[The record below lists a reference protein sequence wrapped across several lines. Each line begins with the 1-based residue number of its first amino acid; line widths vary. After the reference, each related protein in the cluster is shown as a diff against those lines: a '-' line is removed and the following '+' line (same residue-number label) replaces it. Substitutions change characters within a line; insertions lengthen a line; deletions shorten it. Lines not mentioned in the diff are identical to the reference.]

1 MIERRVSD
9 LVREEDSNMM
19 KKFAFLRL
27 ASPGIVALGLLVL
40 PTLASTS
47 ASAAELKV
55 LVVNQAAIFQGS
67 LVGKD
72 EGRKLQVIME
82 AIAADEKAEMEPIAK
97 EAQELQS
104 QRALLGDEFARKQ
117 MELQRKAEYIKY
129 KYDQERKYTQEGA
142 QRQIIQKVYP
152 IFNEI
157 MKEKKGTLLLDQSQV
172 IMTSPDFNITED
184 VIKKL
189 DARMPTVDV
198 VRVTFAQIQKA
209 FEEQQAQLKAAQA
222 AKK

>member
-1 MIERRVSD
+1 MRG
-9 LVREEDSNMM
+9 EDSNML
-19 KKFAFLRL
+19 KKFTFLRL
-27 ASPGIVALGLLVL
+27 ASPGFVALGLLVL
-40 PTLASTS
+40 PALVATS
-47 ASAAELKV
+47 AVAAELKV

-72 EGRKLQVIME
+72 EAKKLQVIME

-97 EAQELQS
+97 EAQELQG
-104 QRALLGDEFARKQ
+104 QRALLGDDFARKQ

-142 QRQIIQKVYP
+142 QRLIIQKVYP

-172 IMTSPDFNITED
+172 IMTSPDFNITEE

-198 VRVTFAQIQKA
+198 TRVTFAQIQKA

>member
-1 MIERRVSD
+1 MIEQRVSD
-9 LVREEDSNMM
+9 LVRGEDSNML
-19 KKFAFLRL
+19 KKFTFLRL
-27 ASPGIVALGLLVL
+27 ASPGFVALGLLVL
-40 PTLASTS
+40 PALVATS
-47 ASAAELKV
+47 AVAAELKV

-104 QRALLGDEFARKQ
+104 QRALLGDDFARKQ

-172 IMTSPDFNITED
+172 IMTSPDFNITEE

-198 VRVTFAQIQKA
+198 IRVTFAQIQKA